1 MADKGFWKTLRDVLS
16 RKEERPKKSASFS
29 GYGNGQWSP
38 IFAQN
43 YTGEKNLGEVGLIKN
58 WVMDYE
64 ALRLRSWQSYV
75 ENDITRII
83 INKYKAWVT
92 GSKGLKL
99 QSEPQL
105 DVLKSE
111 GINIDAE
118 TFSQAVEARF
128 TVFSESNLSDYNK
141 MRNLNWIAGQV
152 LINAKLGGDVLILL
166 RYGQDNN
173 VNIQMVDGSHV
184 VSPKFGNEWYPY
196 ELPNGNRILNGVEYS
211 PDTNE
216 HVAYHVRKPGLTFET
231 QRVPAKTPDGKL
243 TTAFLVYGSYHR
255 IDNMR
260 GVPILVSVLET
271 LKKMERYKEATL
283 GSAEERA
290 KIVYQI
296 VHKAFSDGESPL
308 TAQLAKAHDYD
319 NIVNDTLPISL
330 EGKELA
336 NTVAVSTNKQTFNM
350 PLGAEMK
357 ALDSKNETLFK
368 DFYMTNT
375 QIVCACLNVPPDVAL
390 AMYNENY
397 SASRA
402 AIKDWEHTLNVER
415 YDFGSQFM
423 KPVYKF
429 WLHTEILSGKI
440 NAPGYLKAFLGN
452 NWMVL
457 EAYIRAR
464 YAGAAVPHIDPMK
477 EVQAQRLKL
486 GVTADAIPLT
496 TVEAATEELGGG
508 DSKANIEQY
517 SKELKE
523 SESLGVKMPDP
534 VLNKPKPLSG
544 GGEG

>member
-1 MADKGFWKTLRDVLS
+1 MADKGFWNFLGSIGRREKD
-16 RKEERPKKSASFS
+16 ERPKKSASFS

-75 ENDITRII
+75 ENDLTRII

-99 QSEPQL
+99 QSEPKIE
-105 DVLKSE
+105 VLKSE
-111 GINIDAE
+111 GIDLDAE
-118 TFSQAVEARF
+118 AFSQTVEARF
-128 TVFSESNLSDYNK
+128 GIFAESNLSDYNK
-141 MRNLNWIAGQV
+141 LRNLNWIEGQTLV
-152 LINAKLGGDVLILL
+152 NSKLGGDVLVLL
-166 RYGQDNN
+166 RYGEDNN
-173 VNIQMVDGSHV
+173 VNIQLVDGSHI
-184 VSPKFGNEWYPY
+184 VSPKYGNEWYPY
-196 ELPNGNRILNGVEYS
+196 IADNGNRILNGVEYS
-211 PDTNE
+211 KETNE
-216 HVAYHVRKPGLTFET
+216 HIAYHVRKPGLTFDT
-231 QRVPAKTPDGKL
+231 QRVPAKTPDGRL

-319 NIVNDTLPISL
+319 NIVNDTLPVSL
-330 EGKELA
+330 EGKQLA
-336 NTVAVSTNKQTFNM
+336 NEVAASTNKQTYNM
-350 PLGAEMK
+350 PIGSEMK

-368 DFYMTNT
+368 DFYMSNL

-440 NAPGYLKAFLGN
+440 KAPGYLQAFLSN
-452 NWMVL
+452 NWMVM
-457 EAYIRAR
+457 EAYINAR
-464 YAGAAVPHIDPMK
+464 YAGAAVPHIDPQK

-486 GVTADAIPLT
+486 GVTAAAIPLT
-496 TVEAATEELGGG
+496 TIEAATEELGGG
-508 DSKANIEQY
+508 DSKANLEQY
-517 SKELKE
+517 AKELKRSIE
-523 SESLGVKMPDP
+523 LDVKIPEP
-534 VLNKPKPLSG
+534 PTPAAKSTSG
-544 GGEG
+544 AKG